1 MFAHARGVI
10 AKIIAV
16 LALAMSVYHLYTG
29 AFGALE
35 ALLHRSIHLA
45 FTFALAF
52 LIYPFSKKYSR
63 RWLDF
68 LMMGLS
74 LICIFYIFWEYEYFI
89 LRYPYVHPL
98 TTRDMILGGL
108 FTLLVLEAA
117 RRSIGWAMPITAMI
131 FIVYAYVGPSLPG
144 LLRHAGVPTETI
156 IDQIYMTTEGVFG
169 IPLGVSATYV
179 ILFVIFG
186 AFLER
191 SGTGQLFMDLA
202 AATTGKSRGGPGK
215 IAVVSSCFFGTISGS
230 AVANVMV
237 TGQFTIPMMKR
248 TGFKPH
254 FAAAV
259 EATASTGGQIMPPVM
274 GAAAFVMA
282 EFTGLAYLTVCKH
295 ALIPALLYFL
305 SVFMAVHFEAVRS
318 NLKGMA
324 ENAPRATAVLLEKGH
339 LLLPVAVILY
349 MMFSGYTPM
358 YACIFAIISVVIL
371 ANLRK
376 ISRMGV
382 EKILGALEEGAKGTV
397 SVAAACACAGIVVG
411 VINLTGLGLKF
422 TSFVLL
428 LAGESLVAALLFT
441 MVAGIFLGMGLPT
454 TAAYIVMAALLVPA
468 LVKLGIPTIAAHMF
482 AFYYAI
488 ISAITP
494 PVALAVYAGAG
505 LAGSN
510 IWKTGFVAVRI
521 GAPGFIIPFM
531 FAYSPSLLL
540 IGDSWTIGTSI
551 VTASVGVVMLAGGM
565 IGWFLRETSFL
576 ERICLLAGSISLIKP
591 GIYTDLVGLILLAM
605 VIASQRLR
613 KKTPPSPSNEHL
625 NSRQG

>member
-1 MFAHARGVI
+1 
-10 AKIIAV
+10 
-16 LALAMSVYHLYTG
+16 
-29 AFGALE
+29 
-35 ALLHRSIHLA
+35 
-45 FTFALAF
+45 
-52 LIYPFSKKYSR
+52 
-63 RWLDF
+63 
-68 LMMGLS
+68 
-74 LICIFYIFWEYEYFI
+74 
-89 LRYPYVHPL
+89 
-98 TTRDMILGGL
+98 MILGAL
-108 FTLLVLEAA
+108 LTLLLLEAG
-117 RRSIGWAMPITAMI
+117 RRSIGWAMPITAMV
-131 FIVYAYVGPSLPG
+131 FIVYAYIGPRLPG
-144 LLRHAGVPTETI
+144 LLHHAGVPTETI

-169 IPLGVSATYV
+169 IPLGVSSTYV

-186 AFLER
+186 AFLEK

-202 AATTGKSRGGPGK
+202 AATTGKFRGGPGK

-248 TGFKPH
+248 TGFKPY

-295 ALIPALLYFL
+295 ALLPAILYFV

-324 ENAPRATAVLLEKGH
+324 ELAPRLAPVLLEKGH
-339 LLLPVAVILY
+339 LLFPVAVILY
-349 MMFSGYTPM
+349 MMFAGYTPM
-358 YACIFAIISVVIL
+358 YACIAATLSVVIL
-371 ANLRK
+371 ANLKK
-376 ISRMGV
+376 ISRMGIG
-382 EKILGALEEGAKGTV
+382 KILDSLEEGAKGTV
-397 SVAAACACAGIVVG
+397 SVAVACACAGIVIG

-422 TSFVLL
+422 TSFILL
-428 LAGESLVAALLFT
+428 LAGESLALALVFT
-441 MVAGIFLGMGLPT
+441 MIAGIFLGMGLPT

-510 IWKTGFVAVRI
+510 IWKTGFAAVRL

-540 IGDSWTIGTSI
+540 IGDPGTILTSS
-551 VTASVGVVMLAGGM
+551 VTATVGVIMLAGGM
-565 IGWFLRETSFL
+565 IGWFLRRTTIF
-576 ERICLLAGSISLIKP
+576 ERICLLGGAVLLIKP
-591 GIYTDLVGLILLAM
+591 GIYTDLAGLAILAFIIVL
-605 VIASQRLR
+605 QKLR
-613 KKTPPSPSNEHL
+613 KKESA
-625 NSRQG
+625 

>member
-1 MFAHARGVI
+1 MFSHSLGII
-10 AKIIAV
+10 AKTSTAV
-16 LALAMSVYHLYTG
+16 AVAMSIYHLYTG

-45 FTFALAF
+45 FTFALVYF
-52 LIYPFSKKYSR
+52 IYPFSKTR
-63 RWLDF
+63 PLRWLDF
-68 LMMGLS
+68 LLLGLS
-74 LICIFYIFWEYEYFI
+74 LACIFYIFYAYEYFI
-89 LRYPYVHPL
+89 TRYPYVHPL
-98 TTRDMILGGL
+98 NKTDLILGGL
-108 FTLLVLEAA
+108 LTLLLLEAS
-117 RRSIGWAMPITAMI
+117 RRSIGWAMPITALV
-131 FIVYAYVGPSLPG
+131 FIVYAYVGPYLPG
-144 LLRHAGVPTETI
+144 MLRHAGVPTETI
-156 IDQIYMTTEGVFG
+156 IDQLYMTTEGIFG
-169 IPLGVSATYV
+169 IPLGVSSTYV

-186 AFLER
+186 AFLEK

-202 AATTGKSRGGPGK
+202 AATTGKFRGGPGK

-295 ALIPALLYFL
+295 ALLPALLYFL

-324 ENAPRATAVLLEKGH
+324 EHVPRVTAVLLEKGH

-349 MMFSGYTPM
+349 MMFAGYTPM
-358 YACIFAIISVVIL
+358 YACIAAILSVVIL
-371 ANLRK
+371 ANLK
-376 ISRMGV
+376 KVSRMGIT
-382 EKILGALEEGAKGTV
+382 KILEALEEGAKGTV
-397 SVAAACACAGIVVG
+397 SVAVACACAGIVIG

-422 TSFVLL
+422 TSFILL
-428 LAGESLVAALLFT
+428 LAGESLALALVFT
-441 MVAGIFLGMGLPT
+441 MIAGIFLGMGLPT

-505 LAGSN
+505 LAGSD
-510 IWKTGFVAVRI
+510 IWRTGFAAVRL

-531 FAYSPSLLL
+531 FAYSPSLLFV
-540 IGDSWTIGTSI
+540 GDPWMILTST
-551 VTASVGVVMLAGGM
+551 VTATVGVIMLAGGM
-565 IGWFLRETSFL
+565 IGWFLRQTTIF
-576 ERICLLAGSISLIKP
+576 ERTCLAGGAILLIKP
-591 GIYTDLVGLILLAM
+591 GFYTDLVGLAVLAFVIIL
-605 VIASQRLR
+605 QKLR
-613 KKTPPSPSNEHL
+613 KEEST
-625 NSRQG
+625 